1 MQTFNYHFTTTLHD
15 IDAAG
20 VLFFAHLYR
29 HAHDAYEAFMSD
41 IGFSL
46 DEVIRKNVKLPLVHS
61 EADFLQPIRHG
72 NRITVVLQIKN
83 IGNSSFTVNYRFT
96 GEQDKH
102 LATASTTHVYLDANG
117 NKCNALPDALHSE
130 LTKYLIAE

>member
-1 MQTFNYHFTTTLHD
+1 MQTYNYHFTTTIHD

-46 DEVIRKNVKLPLVHS
+46 DEIIRKNSKLPLVHS
-61 EADFLQPIRHG
+61 EAEFLHPVRHG
-72 NRITVVLQIKN
+72 DKIAIVLQIKN
-83 IGNSSFTVNYRFT
+83 IGISSFTVEYRFT
-96 GEQDKH
+96 GEQGRQ
-102 LATASTTHVYLDANG
+102 LATASTTHVYLDADGKKNS
-117 NKCNALPDALHSE
+117 ALPEALHSE
-130 LTKYLIAE
+130 LSKYLIVE

>member
-1 MQTFNYHFTTTLHD
+1 MQTYNYHFTTSLHD

-29 HAHDAYEAFMSD
+29 HAHDCYEAFMSE

-46 DEVIRKNVKLPLVHS
+46 DKIIRENIALPLIHS

-72 NRITVVLQIKN
+72 DRVWIQLQIKN
-83 IGNSSFTVNYRFT
+83 IGNSSFTVIYRFS
-96 GEQDKH
+96 GNQDQQ
-102 LATASTTHVYLDANG
+102 LATALTTHVYLDITDHKSKNLPI
-117 NKCNALPDALHSE
+117 ALRNE
-130 LTKYLIAE
+130 LAKYLAEE

>member
-1 MQTFNYHFTTTLHD
+1 MQTYNYHFTTTLHD

-46 DEVIRKNVKLPLVHS
+46 DELIRKNSKLPLVHS
-61 EADFLQPIRHG
+61 EAEFLQPIRHG
-72 NRITVVLQIKN
+72 DGVAIALQIKN
-83 IGNSSFTVNYRFT
+83 IGISSFTVNYRFT
-96 GEQDKH
+96 GEQGRR
-102 LATASTTHVYLDANG
+102 LATASTTHVYLDADGQKNS
-117 NKCNALPDALHSE
+117 ALPEALNAE
-130 LTKYLIAE
+130 LSKYLIVE

>member
-1 MQTFNYHFTTTLHD
+1 MQTYNYHFTTTLHD

-46 DEVIRKNVKLPLVHS
+46 DEIIRKNRKLPLVHS
-61 EADFLQPIRHG
+61 EAEFLKPIRHG
-72 NRITVVLQIKN
+72 DRIAIVLQIKN
-83 IGNSSFTVNYRFT
+83 IGISSFTVDYRFT
-96 GEQDKH
+96 GEQGRQ

-117 NKCNALPDALHSE
+117 KKNSALPETLHSE
-130 LTKYLIAE
+130 LSKYLIVE